1 MDRAARGMLDVARSV
16 LAELDLEVVLERVL
30 ASARDLTGAR
40 YAALGVLGESG
51 SDLDRFLTLG
61 MDDAT
66 RDGIGEL
73 PRGRGVLGELIQDP
87 APLRLAQVGRH
98 PRSYGFPAAH
108 PPMDTFLGVPILVRG
123 RPYGNLYLTEKEGG
137 SEFTQTDED
146 AVVLL
151 AEFAGVAIDH
161 AGRYTG
167 AESRRDELERTV
179 AALDAT
185 TQIARALGGE
195 TNLDVVL
202 ELVAKRG
209 RALVSARTLLIEL
222 EQGES
227 LVVAAGAGELPDGVL
242 GERVAKRETVAS
254 AALRTRKTQSL
265 DDELNRSR
273 FEQYGVGRLG
283 VTAQSGLIVPLVFQA
298 QTYGVLV
305 ALDRLEDGPGFTA
318 DDQRLLEAFAAS
330 AATAVATAQSV
341 ALERRSQRL
350 TAAEDERRRWAR
362 ELHDETLQS
371 LAAVQMIL
379 SAGKR
384 SDRPEALDG
393 AVDDAI
399 ELLRQEVSNLRALI
413 TDLRP
418 AALDDYG
425 ITGAI
430 EALVARVARQGI
442 QVDLQTDLE
451 YEPGH
456 RSPRYPAELEAAVY
470 RIVQEALT
478 NAVKHG
484 HAEHARLEIRDD
496 GTAIRVTVE
505 DDGTGFDPSSS
516 TVGFGLL
523 GMRERVE
530 LFGGVLE
537 IESAPG
543 RGSTVRAIIPV
554 QSAEVGLRQAGG

>member
-1 MDRAARGMLDVARSV
+1 MLDVARSV
-16 LAELDLEVVLERVL
+16 LAELDLEVVLARVL
-30 ASARDLTGAR
+30 ESARELTGAR
-40 YAALGVLGESG
+40 YAALGVLGEAG
-51 SDLDRFLTLG
+51 DELDRFLTLG
-61 MDDAT
+61 MDEAT
-66 RDGIGEL
+66 REGIGDL
-73 PRGRGVLGELIQDP
+73 PRGRGVLGELIRSP
-87 APLRLAQVGRH
+87 EPLRLAQVGRH

-108 PPMDTFLGVPILVRG
+108 PPMDTFLGVPILVDG

-137 SEFTQTDED
+137 AEFTAEDEE
-146 AVVLL
+146 AVSLL

-227 LVVAAGAGELPDGVL
+227 LVVAAAAGEIPDGVL

-254 AALRTRKTQSL
+254 AALRTRRTQNL

-273 FEQYGVGRLG
+273 FEQFGVGRLG
-283 VTAQSGLIVPLVFQA
+283 VAAESGLIVPLVFQA
-298 QTYGVLV
+298 QSYGVLV
-305 ALDRLEDGPGFTA
+305 ALDRLEDGPGFSA

-341 ALERRSQRL
+341 AVERRSQRL
-350 TAAEDERRRWAR
+350 AAAEDERRRWAR

-384 SDRPEALDG
+384 SDQPEAL
-393 AVDDAI
+393 AAAADDAI
-399 ELLRQEVSNLRALI
+399 ELLRQEATNLRALI

-425 ITGAI
+425 IAGAI
-430 EALVARVARQGI
+430 EALVGRVARQGLE
-442 QVDLQTDLE
+442 VDLQMDLE
-451 YEPGH
+451 YEPGFRPTRH
-456 RSPRYPAELEAAVY
+456 PAELESAVY

-484 HAEHARLEIRDD
+484 RAEHARLEIREDEA
-496 GTAIRVTVE
+496 AIRISVE
-505 DDGTGFDPSSS
+505 DDGDRLRPVLEHDRLRAARDARARRALRRRARGRHRPGPRHHDQGESSRCSRWTTSSS
-516 TVGFGLL
+516 
-523 GMRERVE
+523 
-530 LFGGVLE
+530 
-537 IESAPG
+537 
-543 RGSTVRAIIPV
+543 
-554 QSAEVGLRQAGG
+554 

>member
-1 MDRAARGMLDVARSV
+1 MDRAARGMLAVARSV

-30 ASARDLTGAR
+30 ESARELTGAG
-40 YAALGVLGESG
+40 YAALGVLGETG
-51 SDLDRFLTLG
+51 DELDRFLTLG
-61 MDDAT
+61 MDEAT
-66 RDGIGEL
+66 REGIGDL
-73 PRGRGVLGELIQDP
+73 PRGRGVLGELIRSP
-87 APLRLAQVGRH
+87 KPLRLAQVGRH

-108 PPMDTFLGVPILVRG
+108 PPMSTFLGVPILVGG

-137 SEFTQTDED
+137 AEFTAEDED

-151 AEFAGVAIDH
+151 AEFAGLAIDH

-167 AESRRDELERTV
+167 AETRRDELERTV

-185 TQIARALGGE
+185 TQIARALGGA
-195 TNLDVVL
+195 TDLDVVL

-222 EQGES
+222 EHGES
-227 LVVAAGAGELPDGVL
+227 LVVAAAAGEIPDGVL

-254 AALRTRKTQSL
+254 AALRTRRTQNL
-265 DDELNRSR
+265 DDELNRTR
-273 FEQYGVGRLG
+273 FEQFGVGRLG
-283 VTAQSGLIVPLVFQA
+283 VAAESGLIVPLVFQG

-305 ALDRLEDGPGFTA
+305 ALDRLEDGPRFTA

-341 ALERRSQRL
+341 AVERRSQRL
-350 TAAEDERRRWAR
+350 AAAEDERRRWAR

-384 SDRPEALDG
+384 SDRPEALG
-393 AVDDAI
+393 EAADDAI
-399 ELLRQEVSNLRALI
+399 ELLRQEATNLRALI

-425 ITGAI
+425 IAGAI
-430 EALVARVARQGI
+430 EALVGRVARQGI
-442 QVDLQTDLE
+442 DVDLQMDLE
-451 YEPGH
+451 YEPGL
-456 RSPRYPAELEAAVY
+456 RPTRYPAELESAVY

-478 NAVKHG
+478 NALKHG
-484 HAEHARLEIRDD
+484 HAEHARLEIREEEA
-496 GTAIRVTVE
+496 AIRISVE
-505 DDGTGFDPSSS
+505 DDGVGFDPSSR
-516 TVGFGLL
+516 TAGFGLL

-530 LFGGVLE
+530 LFGGALE
-537 IESAPG
+537 IDAAPG
-543 RGSTVRAIIPV
+543 RGTTIRAVVPV
-554 QSAEVGLRQAGG
+554 QPADDALEQSGS

>member
-30 ASARDLTGAR
+30 ESARDLTGAR

-51 SDLDRFLTLG
+51 TDLDRFLTLG
-61 MDDAT
+61 IDAAT
-66 RDGIGEL
+66 RDGIGEY
-73 PRGRGVLGELIQDP
+73 PRGRGVLGELIRDP
-87 APLRLAQVGRH
+87 APLRLAHVGRH

-108 PPMDTFLGVPILVRG
+108 PPMETFLGVPILVDG

-137 SEFTQTDED
+137 AEFTEADEE

-195 TNLDVVL
+195 TDLDVVL

-254 AALRTRKTQSL
+254 AALRTRRTQDL

-283 VTAQSGLIVPLVFQA
+283 VTAESGMIVPLVFQA

-305 ALDRLEDGPGFTA
+305 ALDRLEDGPGFSA

-341 ALERRSQRL
+341 AVERRSQRL

-379 SAGKR
+379 TAGKR
-384 SDRPEALDG
+384 SDRSEALDS

-425 ITGAI
+425 IAGAI
-430 EALVARVARQGI
+430 EALVDRVARQGI
-442 QVDLQTDLE
+442 EVELHMSLE
-451 YEPGH
+451 YEPG
-456 RSPRYPAELEAAVY
+456 RRPTRYLAELEAAVY

-484 HAEHARLEIRDD
+484 HARHARLEIDED
-496 GTAIRVTVE
+496 EAAIRVSLQ
-505 DDGTGFDPSSS
+505 DDGIGFDPAMRSD
-516 TVGFGLL
+516 GFGLL

-530 LFGGVLE
+530 LFGGTLE
-537 IESAPG
+537 IDSAPG
-543 RGSTVRAIIPV
+543 RGTTVRAVVPV
-554 QSAEVGLRQAGG
+554 QAASALAESG

>member
-1 MDRAARGMLDVARSV
+1 MLDVARSV

-30 ASARDLTGAR
+30 ASARELTGAR
-40 YAALGVLGESG
+40 YAALGVLGASG

-73 PRGRGVLGELIQDP
+73 PKGRGVLGELIRD
-87 APLRLAQVGRH
+87 AVPLRLAHVGRH

-108 PPMDTFLGVPILVRG
+108 PPMDSFLGVPIVVDG
-123 RPYGNLYLTEKEGG
+123 RPYGNLYLTEKEDAA
-137 SEFTQTDED
+137 EFTQADED

-167 AESRRDELERTV
+167 AEKRRDELERTV

-195 TNLDVVL
+195 TDLDVVL

-227 LVVAAGAGELPDGVL
+227 LVVAAGAGELPDGLL
-242 GERVAKRETVAS
+242 GERVPVRETVAS
-254 AALRTRKTQSL
+254 AALRTRRTQNL

-273 FEQYGVGRLG
+273 FEQFGVGRLG
-283 VTAQSGLIVPLVFQA
+283 VSAQSGLIVPLVFQA
-298 QTYGVLV
+298 RTYGVIV
-305 ALDRLEDGPGFTA
+305 ALDRLEDGPGFST

-341 ALERRSQRL
+341 AIERRSQRL

-371 LAAVQMIL
+371 LAAVQMML
-379 SAGKR
+379 SAGRR
-384 SDRPEALDG
+384 SDRPEALDE
-393 AVDDAI
+393 AVDDAV
-399 ELLRQEVSNLRALI
+399 ELLRQEVANLRALI

-442 QVDLQTDLE
+442 EVDLHTDLE
-451 YEPGH
+451 YEPGQ
-456 RSPRYPAELEAAVY
+456 RPTRYPPDLEAAVY
-470 RIVQEALT
+470 RIVQESLT

-484 HAEHARLEIRDD
+484 RAGHARLEIRDD
-496 GTAIRVTVE
+496 GTEIRISLE
-505 DDGTGFDPSSS
+505 DDGDGFDPASS
-516 TVGFGLL
+516 TDGFGLL

-537 IESAPG
+537 LESGPG
-543 RGSTVRAIIPV
+543 RGTTVRAVIPV
-554 QSAEVGLRQAGG
+554 PTAEAGLRQSG

>member
-1 MDRAARGMLDVARSV
+1 MDRAARGMLAVARSV

-30 ASARDLTGAR
+30 ESARELTGAG
-40 YAALGVLGESG
+40 YAALGVLGEKG
-51 SDLDRFLTLG
+51 DELDRFLTLG
-61 MDDAT
+61 MDEAT
-66 RDGIGEL
+66 REGIGDL
-73 PRGRGVLGELIQDP
+73 PRGRGVLGELIRSP
-87 APLRLAQVGRH
+87 KPLRLAQVGRH

-108 PPMDTFLGVPILVRG
+108 PPMSTFLGVPILVGG

-137 SEFTQTDED
+137 AEFTAEDED

-151 AEFAGVAIDH
+151 AEFAGLAIDH

-167 AESRRDELERTV
+167 AETRRDELERTV

-185 TQIARALGGE
+185 TQIARALGGA
-195 TNLDVVL
+195 TDLDVVL

-222 EQGES
+222 EHGES
-227 LVVAAGAGELPDGVL
+227 LVVAAAAGEIPDGVL

-254 AALRTRKTQSL
+254 AALRTRRTQNL
-265 DDELNRSR
+265 DDELNRTR
-273 FEQYGVGRLG
+273 FEQFGVGRLG
-283 VTAQSGLIVPLVFQA
+283 VAAESGLIVPLVFQG

-305 ALDRLEDGPGFTA
+305 ALDRLEDGPRFTA

-341 ALERRSQRL
+341 ADERRSQRL
-350 TAAEDERRRWAR
+350 AAAEDERRRWAR

-384 SDRPEALDG
+384 SERPEALVE
-393 AVDDAI
+393 AADDAI
-399 ELLRQEVSNLRALI
+399 ELLRQETTNLRALI

-425 ITGAI
+425 IAGAI
-430 EALVARVARQGI
+430 EALVGRVASQGI
-442 QVDLQTDLE
+442 EVDLRMDLE
-451 YEPGH
+451 YEPGL
-456 RSPRYPAELEAAVY
+456 RPTRYPPELESAVY
-470 RIVQEALT
+470 RIAQEALT

-484 HAEHARLEIRDD
+484 HAEHAHLEIREDEA
-496 GTAIRVTVE
+496 AIRIVVE
-505 DDGTGFDPSSS
+505 DDGVGFDPSSR
-516 TVGFGLL
+516 TAGFGLL
-523 GMRERVE
+523 GMRERAE

-537 IESAPG
+537 VDAAPG
-543 RGSTVRAIIPV
+543 RGTTIRAVVPV
-554 QSAEVGLRQAGG
+554 QPADDAQRQSGS

>member
-16 LAELDLEVVLERVL
+16 LAELDLEVVLARVL
-30 ASARDLTGAR
+30 ESARELTGAR
-40 YAALGVLGESG
+40 YAALGVLGDTGDE
-51 SDLDRFLTLG
+51 LERFLTLG
-61 MDDAT
+61 MDEAT
-66 RDGIGEL
+66 RDGIGDL
-73 PRGRGVLGELIQDP
+73 PRGRGVLGELIRSP
-87 APLRLAQVGRH
+87 EPLRLAHVGRH

-108 PPMDTFLGVPILVRG
+108 PPMDTFLGVPILVDG

-137 SEFTQTDED
+137 AEFTAEDED

-227 LVVAAGAGELPDGVL
+227 LVVAAAAGEIPDGVL

-254 AALRTRKTQSL
+254 AALRTRRTQNL

-283 VTAQSGLIVPLVFQA
+283 VKAESGLIVPLVFQA
-298 QTYGVLV
+298 QSYGVLV
-305 ALDRLEDGPGFTA
+305 ALDRLEDGPGFSA

-341 ALERRSQRL
+341 AVERRSQRL
-350 TAAEDERRRWAR
+350 AAAEDERRRWAR

-379 SAGKR
+379 SAGKG
-384 SDRPEALDG
+384 SDRPDAL
-393 AVDDAI
+393 AAAADDAI
-399 ELLRQEVSNLRALI
+399 ELLRQEATNLRALI

-425 ITGAI
+425 IAGAI
-430 EALVARVARQGI
+430 EALVGRVARQGI
-442 QVDLQTDLE
+442 DVDLHMDLE
-451 YEPGH
+451 YEPGFRPARH
-456 RSPRYPAELEAAVY
+456 PAELEAAVY

-484 HAEHARLEIRDD
+484 RAGHARLEIREDE
-496 GTAIRVTVE
+496 TEIRISVE
-505 DDGTGFDPSSS
+505 DDGVGFDPSSRTS
-516 TVGFGLL
+516 GFGLL

-537 IESAPG
+537 IEAAPG
-543 RGSTVRAIIPV
+543 RGTTIRAIVPV
-554 QSAEVGLRQAGG
+554 QPVDDALELSGS

>member
-1 MDRAARGMLDVARSV
+1 MDRAARGMLAVARSV

-30 ASARDLTGAR
+30 ESARELTRAR
-40 YAALGVLGESG
+40 YAALGVLGETG
-51 SDLDRFLTLG
+51 NDLDRFLTLG
-61 MDDAT
+61 MDKAT
-66 RDGIGEL
+66 RDGIGDL
-73 PRGRGVLGELIQDP
+73 PRGRGVLGELISNP
-87 APLRLAQVGRH
+87 EPLRLAQVGRH

-108 PPMDTFLGVPILVRG
+108 PPMNTFLGVPILVDG

-137 SEFTQTDED
+137 AEFTQEDED

-151 AEFAGVAIDH
+151 AEFAGLAIDH

-209 RALVSARTLLIEL
+209 RALVSARSLLIEL

-227 LVVAAGAGELPDGVL
+227 LVVAAAAGEIPDGVL

-254 AALRTRKTQSL
+254 AALRTRRTQNL
-265 DDELNRSR
+265 DDELNRTR
-273 FEQYGVGRLG
+273 FEQYGLGRLG
-283 VTAQSGLIVPLVFQA
+283 VAAESGLIVPLVFQA
-298 QTYGVLV
+298 QSYGVLV

-341 ALERRSQRL
+341 AVERRSQRL
-350 TAAEDERRRWAR
+350 AAAEDERRRWAR

-384 SDRPEALDG
+384 SDHPDAL
-393 AVDDAI
+393 AAAADDAI
-399 ELLRQEVSNLRALI
+399 ELLRQEATNLRALI

-425 ITGAI
+425 IAGAI

-442 QVDLQTDLE
+442 EVDLQMDLE
-451 YEPGH
+451 YEPGL
-456 RSPRYPAELEAAVY
+456 RPTRYPAELESAVY

-484 HAEHARLEIRDD
+484 RAEHARLEIREDES
-496 GTAIRVTVE
+496 AIRITVE
-505 DDGTGFDPSSS
+505 DDGAGFDPSSS
-516 TVGFGLL
+516 TAGFGLL

-530 LFGGVLE
+530 LFGGSLE
-537 IESAPG
+537 IDAAPG
-543 RGSTVRAIIPV
+543 RGTTIRVVVPGQPADD
-554 QSAEVGLRQAGG
+554 ALRQSG

>member
-1 MDRAARGMLDVARSV
+1 MLAVARSV

-30 ASARDLTGAR
+30 ESARELTGAR

-51 SDLDRFLTLG
+51 DELDRFLTLG
-61 MDDAT
+61 MDKAT
-66 RDGIGEL
+66 HEGIGEL
-73 PRGRGVLGELIQDP
+73 PRGRGVLGELIRNP
-87 APLRLAQVGRH
+87 EPLRLAQVGRH

-108 PPMDTFLGVPILVRG
+108 PPMDTFLGVPILVGG

-137 SEFTQTDED
+137 AEFTQEDED

-151 AEFAGVAIDH
+151 AEFAGLAIDH

-227 LVVAAGAGELPDGVL
+227 LVVAAAAGEIPDGVL

-254 AALRTRKTQSL
+254 AALRTRRTQNL
-265 DDELNRSR
+265 DDELNRTR
-273 FEQYGVGRLG
+273 FEQFGVGRLG
-283 VTAQSGLIVPLVFQA
+283 VAAESGLIVPLVFQA

-305 ALDRLEDGPGFTA
+305 ALDRLEDGPAFTA

-341 ALERRSQRL
+341 AVERRSQRL
-350 TAAEDERRRWAR
+350 AAAEDERRRWAR

-384 SDRPEALDG
+384 SDRPEALG
-393 AVDDAI
+393 EAADDAI
-399 ELLRQEVSNLRALI
+399 ELLRQEATNLRALI

-425 ITGAI
+425 IAGAI
-430 EALVARVARQGI
+430 EALVGRVARQGI
-442 QVDLQTDLE
+442 DVDLQMDLE
-451 YEPGH
+451 YEPGL
-456 RSPRYPAELEAAVY
+456 RPTRYPAELESAVY

-478 NAVKHG
+478 NALKHG
-484 HAEHARLEIRDD
+484 HAEHARLEIREEEA
-496 GTAIRVTVE
+496 AIRISVE
-505 DDGTGFDPSSS
+505 DDGVGFDPSSR
-516 TVGFGLL
+516 TAGFGLL

-530 LFGGVLE
+530 LFGGALE
-537 IESAPG
+537 IDAAPG
-543 RGSTVRAIIPV
+543 RGTTIRAVVPV
-554 QSAEVGLRQAGG
+554 QPADDALEQSGQAGTGL